1 VESDPIAANSIFTT
15 QSQQSMTQQVL
26 HPMVKIQRQVESLV
40 SSDILKPSDPIWK
53 IGFLYGSRWSHWK
66 KELYDFGFEM
76 QDPVSELIGVD
87 EWEED

>member
-1 VESDPIAANSIFTT
+1 
-15 QSQQSMTQQVL
+15 MTQQVL

-53 IGFLYGSRWSHWK
+53 IGFLYGDRWSHWK
-66 KELYDFGFEM
+66 SELSDFGFMM
-76 QDPVSELIGVD
+76 QDPVSELIGVE